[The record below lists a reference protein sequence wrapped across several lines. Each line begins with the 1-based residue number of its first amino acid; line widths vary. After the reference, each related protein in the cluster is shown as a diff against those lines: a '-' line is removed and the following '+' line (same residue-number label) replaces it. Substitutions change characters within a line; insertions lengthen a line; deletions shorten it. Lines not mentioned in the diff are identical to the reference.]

1 MSRPSHTIRET
12 SSGPLQ
18 AGGGVSDGR
27 IIITGSIFADHVPRP
42 GSAVYPMTKAAVAE
56 LTRGLAR
63 ELGPRAVT
71 VNVIQPGPTAT
82 DTNPDYPIKFVAGG
96 TAAPAS
102 ADGPLVVAAIYCRF
116 RGSAPG
122 PLETFCL
129 GRANAPDRSL
139 TCPFACHQGAH
150 RLAGQGV
157 DEGHREAPLTREGC
171 ARVAGCGR
179 GAINPAR

>member
-1 MSRPSHTIRET
+1 MSRPSHTFRET

-122 PLETFCL
+122 PLETLLSGPREC
-129 GRANAPDRSL
+129 
-139 TCPFACHQGAH
+139 
-150 RLAGQGV
+150 AGQV
-157 DEGHREAPLTREGC
+157 SDLPFRLPS
-171 ARVAGCGR
+171 GR
-179 GAINPAR
+179 T